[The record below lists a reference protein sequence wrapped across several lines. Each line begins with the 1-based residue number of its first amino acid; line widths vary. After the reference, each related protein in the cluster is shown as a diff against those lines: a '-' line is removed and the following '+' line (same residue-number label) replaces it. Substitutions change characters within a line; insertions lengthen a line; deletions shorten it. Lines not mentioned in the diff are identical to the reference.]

1 MSAVA
6 AIQPP
11 HVAPPSCD
19 LSTQKEKNLK
29 VGLIGNREL
38 LGGTREAEGE
48 KAVLRVGAANAAF
61 KETGEHG
68 QQRE

>member
-29 VGLIGNREL
+29 ERLIGNRDL
-38 LGGTREAEGE
+38 LGGTREVEAEGQGYL
-48 KAVLRVGAANAAF
+48 KSKKGGGTA
-61 KETGEHG
+61 
-68 QQRE
+68 REGSGSG

>member
-11 HVAPPSCD
+11 RVAPPSCD

-29 VGLIGNREL
+29 VGLIGNRDL
-38 LGGTREAEGE
+38 LGGTREAEAE
-48 KAVLRVGAANAAF
+48 EVKDI
-61 KETGEHG
+61 
-68 QQRE
+68 

>member
-1 MSAVA
+1 MNVNFHRTPVSMT
-6 AIQPP
+6 
-11 HVAPPSCD
+11 APEVC
-19 LSTQKEKNLK
+19 
-29 VGLIGNREL
+29 R
-38 LGGTREAEGE
+38 GGTREAEGE